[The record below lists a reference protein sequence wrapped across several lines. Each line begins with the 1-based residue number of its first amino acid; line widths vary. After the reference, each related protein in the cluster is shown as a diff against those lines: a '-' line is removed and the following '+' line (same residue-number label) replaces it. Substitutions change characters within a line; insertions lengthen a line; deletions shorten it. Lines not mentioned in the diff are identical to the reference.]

1 MNSPAARLPLTPTG
15 LRPRPAFHPVID
27 LRIERLRAS
36 RLEYR
41 LQEEVGQELAGIAML
56 LAAARQAAPA
66 GDAAS
71 TRAMNEVARLLDVA
85 ISHCRVVAIG
95 G

>member
-1 MNSPAARLPLTPTG
+1 MNSPSARPPITPTG
-15 LRPRPAFHPVID
+15 
-27 LRIERLRAS
+27 LRIERLRAA

-41 LQEEVGQELAGIAML
+41 LQEEVGQELAGIALL
-56 LAAARQAAPA
+56 LAAARQAAAP

-71 TRAMNEVARLLDVA
+71 TRAMDEVARLLDAA
-85 ISHCRVVAIG
+85 ISHCRVVPIG